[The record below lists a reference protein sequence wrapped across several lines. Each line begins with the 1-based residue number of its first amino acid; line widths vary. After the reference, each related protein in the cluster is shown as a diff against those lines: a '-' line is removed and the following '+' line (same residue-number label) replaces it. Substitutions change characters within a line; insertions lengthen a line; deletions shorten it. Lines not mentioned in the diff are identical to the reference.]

1 MNTFLMRLQSAAVA
15 IAALLWAHTALA
27 TALATVLPV
36 AKGDVKGDAKA
47 DAGRA
52 ALVVGNGAY
61 PNAPLKNPLADA
73 QGVAKELEELGFQV
87 TLVRNSGW
95 KAMQEGVR
103 EFTRRAENAK
113 VRVVYYAGHG
123 AQIKGRNYMVPVD
136 VDIHDEDDLIRKSVD
151 LGDVVERLGRQ
162 PSAVN
167 VVIVDACRNNPATNV
182 TLAAD
187 GRQLKSRG
195 AAAPG
200 LARMAAP
207 AGTLIAYSTAPGQVA
222 DDKLGGKNSLYTKH
236 LLSHIDTAGITLEQ
250 MFKRVRL
257 SVLQESANQQ
267 QPWEE
272 NSLSV
277 DYCLKTAPGGKC
289 PG

>member
-1 MNTFLMRLQSAAVA
+1 MFSIAKTIQRSQTAVMRGAAFLLALH
-15 IAALLWAHTALA
+15 IAYEAH
-27 TALATVLPV
+27 ATVAVPMLG
-36 AKGDVKGDAKA
+36 KGDP
-47 DAGRA
+47 GRA
-52 ALVVGNGAY
+52 ALVVGNGSYAS
-61 PNAPLKNPLADA
+61 APLKNPLADA
-73 QGVAKELEELGFQV
+73 EGVAKELEDLGFQV
-87 TLVRNSGW
+87 TLVRNAGW
-95 KAMQEGVR
+95 KGMQEGVR

-136 VDIHDEDDLIRKSVD
+136 VDIHDEDDLTRKSVD
-151 LGDVVERLGRQ
+151 LGEVVDRLGRQ
-162 PSAVN
+162 QQAVN

-182 TLAAD
+182 ALAAD

-195 AAAPG
+195 AGAPG
-200 LARMAAP
+200 LARMPAP

-236 LLSHIDTAGITLEQ
+236 LLSHIDTPGITLEQ

-257 SVLQESANQQ
+257 GVLQESANKQ

-277 DYCLKTAPGGKC
+277 DYCLKVAPGTRC
-289 PG
+289 PAG